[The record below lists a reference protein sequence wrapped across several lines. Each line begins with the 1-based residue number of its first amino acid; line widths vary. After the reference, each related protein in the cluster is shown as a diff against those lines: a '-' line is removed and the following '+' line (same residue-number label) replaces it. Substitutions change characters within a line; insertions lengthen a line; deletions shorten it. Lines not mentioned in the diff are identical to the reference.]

1 MRRCQI
7 LKMFVFKN
15 FEFEPW
21 NWKGSMVRGLHAARK
36 LAAQRRHNR
45 WADKEWKKGKLV
57 TRYKCNP
64 LGGTSHAKGL
74 VQEKLG
80 IETKQP
86 NSGIRKCVR
95 VRLLKNG
102 KKITAFVP
110 RDGSLAFI
118 NENDEVL
125 ISGFGRRGHAVGD
138 IPGVRFKVVS
148 VANVSLHALW
158 THKKQKPH
166 A

>member
-1 MRRCQI
+1 MA
-7 LKMFVFKN
+7 
-15 FEFEPW
+15 
-21 NWKGSMVRGLHAARK
+21 RGLHAARK
-36 LAAQRRHNR
+36 MLAQRRANK

-64 LGGTSHAKGL
+64 LGACSHAKGL

-110 RDGSLAFI
+110 RDGSLNFV

-138 IPGVRFKVVS
+138 IPGVRFKVVC
-148 VANVSLHALW
+148 VAGVSLWGLW
-158 THKKQKPH
+158 TNKKQKPH

>member
-1 MRRCQI
+1 
-7 LKMFVFKN
+7 
-15 FEFEPW
+15 
-21 NWKGSMVRGLHAARK
+21 MVRGLHAARK
-36 LAAQRRHNR
+36 LLAQRRANK

-57 TRYKCNP
+57 TR
-64 LGGTSHAKGL
+64 TSHAKGL

-110 RDGSLAFI
+110 KDGSLNYI

-138 IPGVRFKVVS
+138 IPGVRFKVVT
-148 VANVSLHALW
+148 VAGTSLWGLW
-158 THKKQKPH
+158 TNKKQKPH